1 MKATE
6 DLKSTEEYTVMKKYK
21 IAAIL
26 MIIHGGFME
35 LGGIFAMIP
44 ALLIGTDKYDIGQYF
59 EFKLPYFQDNLYMMM
74 VMGAIYGV
82 FRLIGAIGL
91 LKNRMW
97 GLVLS
102 VINCV
107 ITITLMMFLLP
118 AGIMDGI
125 LAGSALVLILIQYF
139 GDKKI
144 VGRIMAPRDFSA
156 RPSQILCKPP
166 MWCRIE
172 APHRRFYI

>member
-1 MKATE
+1 VPACSGTLLKKALTAHQITYKNFSLAERLKTTE
-6 DLKSTEEYTVMKKYK
+6 DLNSTKEYIVMKKYK

-35 LGGIFAMIP
+35 LGGIFAMIS

-91 LKNRMW
+91 LK
-97 GLVLS
+97 
-102 VINCV
+102 IEC
-107 ITITLMMFLLP
+107 
-118 AGIMDGI
+118 
-125 LAGSALVLILIQYF
+125 
-139 GDKKI
+139 GD
-144 VGRIMAPRDFSA
+144 
-156 RPSQILCKPP
+156 
-166 MWCRIE
+166 
-172 APHRRFYI
+172 

>member
-1 MKATE
+1 
-6 DLKSTEEYTVMKKYK
+6 MKKYK

-26 MIIHGGFME
+26 MIIHGGFIE
-35 LGGIFAMIP
+35 LGGILGMIP
-44 ALLIGTDKYDIGQYF
+44 ALFIGTDKYDISKYF
-59 EFKLPYFQDNLYMMM
+59 EFKLQYFQDNLYMMM
-74 VMGAIYGV
+74 IMGAIYGV

-97 GLVLS
+97 GFVLS

-125 LAGSALVLILIQYF
+125 FAGSALILILMQYF

-144 VGRIMAPRDFSA
+144 
-156 RPSQILCKPP
+156 
-166 MWCRIE
+166 E
-172 APHRRFYI
+172 E

>member
-1 MKATE
+1 MNLRRIIK
-6 DLKSTEEYTVMKKYK
+6 LMKKYK

-35 LGGIFAMIP
+35 LGGVFCMIP
-44 ALLIGTDKYDIGQYF
+44 ALMLGTDKFDIGQYF
-59 EFKLPYFQDNLYMMM
+59 EFKLQYFQDNLYMMM

-102 VINCV
+102 AINCV

-125 LAGSALVLILIQYF
+125 LAGSALILILMQYF

-144 VGRIMAPRDFSA
+144 
-156 RPSQILCKPP
+156 
-166 MWCRIE
+166 IE
-172 APHRRFYI
+172 

>member
-1 MKATE
+1 
-6 DLKSTEEYTVMKKYK
+6 MKKYK
-21 IAAIL
+21 ITAVI

-35 LGGIFAMIP
+35 IGGIFAMIP

-59 EFKLPYFQDNLYMMM
+59 SFKLPYFQDNLHMMM
-74 VMGAIYGV
+74 VMGAMYGV
-82 FRLIGAIGL
+82 LRLIGAIGL

-107 ITITLMMFLLP
+107 ITLALMMFLLP

-125 LAGSALVLILIQYF
+125 LAGSALVLMLMQYF

-144 VGRIMAPRDFSA
+144 
-156 RPSQILCKPP
+156 
-166 MWCRIE
+166 IE
-172 APHRRFYI
+172 